1 MQKNRE
7 RVLSCNNNIK
17 GGVVMKVIS
26 FRGKKYLI
34 NFSRI
39 AYLIVMT
46 ILIITFTIGY
56 FTISTQEFEMQKEI
70 EKVD

>member
-1 MQKNRE
+1 
-7 RVLSCNNNIK
+7 
-17 GGVVMKVIS
+17 MKVIS

>member
-1 MQKNRE
+1 
-7 RVLSCNNNIK
+7 
-17 GGVVMKVIS
+17 MKVIS

-34 NFSRI
+34 NLSRI

-46 ILIITFTIGY
+46 ILIIIFTIGY